1 MAMHHDR
8 SVELGRRLERWT
20 DRTREREFQET
31 RLTEMYYQQY
41 FNNDWYLN
49 TDSSFLQFGIII
61 PEI

>member
-1 MAMHHDR
+1 MIVALNLVGGWKDGQTEHVKD
-8 SVELGRRLERWT
+8 
-20 DRTREREFQET
+20 EFQET

-49 TDSSFLQFGIII
+49 TNSSFLQFGIII